1 MRPQR
6 GSVLVI
12 VLVVLVGVL
21 AAPKVV
27 PHLFDGRTKEAD
39 KSVNT
44 TSGLLEASA
53 SKAAAQTASAV
64 VIGEAAAD
72 LPASPNRSFILNEV
86 PIMLARGPAPDP
98 KQLLAARDRR
108 IAYLEGK
115 LDAQKEQTEAA
126 LKDAAK
132 LNAKL
137 TAAETAKRD
146 SDSALIESAAVS
158 RGKDMALTGVALVA
172 VLLLGAFIWVKL
184 QAGGLSSTLSRLV
197 PALDAAYASADKKA
211 KDVLDRTVFSTLD
224 AKLDLAQK
232 KLIRRIKDR
241 A

>member
-1 MRPQR
+1 MRSQR

-12 VLVVLVGVL
+12 VLVVLAGIL

-39 KSVNT
+39 KSVAT

-86 PIMLARGPAPDP
+86 PIMLARGPAPDS

-115 LDAQKEQTEAA
+115 LDAQREQTEAA

-132 LNAKL
+132 ITAKL
-137 TAAETAKRD
+137 TAAEIAKHD

-158 RGKDMALTGVALVA
+158 RGKDLALTGVALVA
-172 VLLLGAFIWVKL
+172 VLLLAAFVWVKL
-184 QAGGLSSTLSRLV
+184 QAGGLTSALSKIV
-197 PALDAAYASADKKA
+197 P
-211 KDVLDRTVFSTLD
+211 TLD
-224 AKLDLAQK
+224 AHGTDSIYSDLSKRFDATEKRLIHQLRAKLTK
-232 KLIRRIKDR
+232 
-241 A
+241 